1 MATIKITTNADM
13 NADAASGLFSWAL
26 GVADHIVKFDDY
38 RVRVGDLSVAG
49 VAYLL
54 SNGFNQSMGDSVAG
68 ARSGDA
74 CVAAAAKAATAAK
87 PDTKRWLK
95 FVAESGIAGSPDPGY
110 SPDVENVTAAVV
122 TKRRDKRYAAI
133 IAAALAA
140 KDGGDSGG
148 RMSEKDAWI
157 YAQAK
162 GEIEAKAAK
171 VGKELPK
178 GGDLKIMVAKYAAH
192 HADRFAGLWAT
203 HEAAVSGATDEILGF

>member
-1 MATIKITTNADM
+1 MATIKITTTADM
-13 NADAASGLFSWAL
+13 NADAASALFAWAL
-26 GVADHIVKFDDY
+26 GTADHIVKFDDY
-38 RVRVGDLSVAG
+38 RVRVGDLPVGG

-74 CVAAAAKAATAAK
+74 SVAAAAKAATADK

-95 FVAESGIAGSPDPGY
+95 FVTESGVASANPASPADI
-110 SPDVENVTAAVV
+110 EQVTAAVV

-140 KDGGDSGG
+140 KEGGDSGG
-148 RMSEKDAWI
+148 RMSERDAWI

-162 GEIEAKAAK
+162 GEIEGKAAK
-171 VGKELPK
+171 AGKELPK
-178 GGDLKIMVAKYAAH
+178 GADLKIMVAKYAAH
-192 HADRFAGLWAT
+192 HADRFAGLWTT